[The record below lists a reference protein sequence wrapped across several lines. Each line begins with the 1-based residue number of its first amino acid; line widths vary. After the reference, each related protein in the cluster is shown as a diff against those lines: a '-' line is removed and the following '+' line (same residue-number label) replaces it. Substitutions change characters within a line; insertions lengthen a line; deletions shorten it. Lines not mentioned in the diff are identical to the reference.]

1 MVNWA
6 KMEVETEGVEAR
18 TGTTKGVKAR
28 NSTTEGVK
36 ARTRTKDKGKEKS
49 DDDSDYQ
56 SDKSVEYL
64 NPGEDELIELRNRMK
79 ANRKAKTKAKHKPDS
94 KINEPNE
101 ENSMPADN
109 VRDPFIFVEKHVE
122 KYPMYD
128 ETTHWRLRK
137 PKVGKKY
144 TSVAQFK
151 ECLTYYA
158 LANGLSLW
166 HERSGK
172 ERAVAKCRQRPPRV
186 STPEKAEHTCVRN
199 FNFGT
204 LVNYKWIAKII
215 GDKFRAN
222 PNIKLYDI
230 ADLVMKMYK
239 CKVNLNQCVNAKKYA
254 LTEYEKSIGE
264 HYGMLRSYGK
274 ATLDSNPGLADG
286 WKAGCRKINALDGC
300 FLKSPNQGEIL
311 TAISRDDNNQIYPV
325 AWAVGL
331 IEGVKDVM
339 PNAKHRQCARHIYES
354 SRKQYTGLEY
364 RQLFWKTSKA
374 SYPQLFNKIIDKI
387 KSANP
392 NAHKYLMDN
401 NPKTWSRAFFEVD
414 KGCEAIENGF
424 SECFNSMIV
433 NVRHKPLLTILE
445 AIRVIVIERMNKI
458 RKISRK
464 WNLRFWQLIPTG
476 GNLFEVRSGSEGFTL
491 DEGKR
496 TCSCRMWQLSG
507 LPCVH
512 ATKVIFLINRVPE
525 SYVLAWFETNM
536 YYVAYHNYVKP
547 VPGMNFWPGQ
557 SMYST
562 VLPPKPRKMFGMPKK
577 KRIRAIG
584 EGGSS
589 TRVSKD
595 VDVHR
600 GLVRDEGAGW
610 TRGGAIR
617 SRGRGAGG
625 SGGNSVSRGKG
636 AGGSRGRGA
645 GGSKRK
651 TISTSRT
658 QIRQGKKVV
667 GTSGFAKWFGLQD
680 KPEQTQDEPEQT
692 QAEAQQT
699 QQEPEKTQEQVQ
711 PQEQPQQPQKQPHE
725 VALRMPSASILQR
738 KLGKQGRS
746 QNTALNLD

>member
-6 KMEVETEGVEAR
+6 EMEVETEGFKAR

-28 NSTTEGVK
+28 NSTTDGVK
-36 ARTRTKDKGKEKS
+36 ARTRTKDKGKEKVSKDASDVVKTRRCIVEFDTESEYQS

-79 ANRKAKTKAKHKPDS
+79 ANIKAKTKAKDKPDS

-101 ENSMPADN
+101 ENIMPGDN

-137 PKVGKKY
+137 PKVGEK
-144 TSVAQFK
+144 
-151 ECLTYYA
+151 
-158 LANGLSLW
+158 
-166 HERSGK
+166 SGK

-186 STPEKAEHTCVRN
+186 FTPEKGKQRKQTKYPYASSDVLPKCSWRCYPRFYVCFVR
-199 FNFGT
+199 
-204 LVNYKWIAKII
+204 LV
-215 GDKFRAN
+215 
-222 PNIKLYDI
+222 
-230 ADLVMKMYK
+230 
-239 CKVNLNQCVNAKKYA
+239 
-254 LTEYEKSIGE
+254 
-264 HYGMLRSYGK
+264 
-274 ATLDSNPGLADG
+274 DG
-286 WKAGCRKINALDGC
+286 WKAGCGKIIALDGC

-325 AWAVGL
+325 AWAVVNVENKNNWTWFLELLEEDLGCSKGNGLTLMSDQHKGL
-331 IEGVKDVM
+331 IEAVKDVM
-339 PNAKHRQCARHIYES
+339 PNAEHRQCARHIYES
-354 SRKQYTGLEY
+354 FRKQYTGLEY
-364 RQLFWKTSKA
+364 RQLFWATSKA

-387 KSANP
+387 KSANS
-392 NAHKYLMDN
+392 NAHKYLMDK

-445 AIRVIVIERMNKI
+445 AIRVIVLERMNKL

-464 WNLRFWQLIPTG
+464 WNPRP
-476 GNLFEVRSGSEGFTL
+476 
-491 DEGKR
+491 D
-496 TCSCRMWQLSG
+496 
-507 LPCVH
+507 
-512 ATKVIFLINRVPE
+512 
-525 SYVLAWFETNM
+525 
-536 YYVAYHNYVKP
+536 
-547 VPGMNFWPGQ
+547 Q

-562 VLPPKPRKMFGMPKK
+562 VLPPKPRKMLGRPKK

-600 GLVRDEGAGW
+600 GPVRDEGAGW
-610 TRGGAIR
+610 TRGGVIR

-636 AGGSRGRGA
+636 AGGSRGRGV

-651 TISTSRT
+651 TVSTSGT
-658 QIRQGKKVV
+658 QIRQGKK
-667 GTSGFAKWFGLQD
+667 
-680 KPEQTQDEPEQT
+680 T

-699 QQEPEKTQEQVQ
+699 QQEHEKTQVEDQLEHTEDQAEIDLTQVEQTQEQIQEQVQ
-711 PQEQPQQPQKQPHE
+711 PQEQPQQPQKQPQE
-725 VALRMPSASILQR
+725 IALRMPSASILQR
-738 KLGKQGRS
+738 KLGKQGNS